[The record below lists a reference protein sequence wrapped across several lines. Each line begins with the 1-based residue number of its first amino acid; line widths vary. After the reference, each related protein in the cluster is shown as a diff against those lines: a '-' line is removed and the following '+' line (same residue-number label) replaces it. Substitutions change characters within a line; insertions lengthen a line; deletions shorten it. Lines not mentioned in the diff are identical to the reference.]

1 MRQYWVGVASR
12 EHVLAAVRGGFAQ
25 LNHGKEAPLRQL
37 RPGDRLLYYS
47 PRDQMRSGDPVQ
59 AFTAIGEVIDRKPY
73 QVFVSDGFQ
82 PFRQDVRYFDAREA
96 PIKPLLSHLSFSLG
110 NSAWGQVLRRG
121 VFRIPHGDY
130 EMIATAMQ
138 VLNKSGQ

>member
-1 MRQYWVGVASR
+1 VRRYWVGVASR

-47 PRDQMRSGDPVQ
+47 PSEQIRSGKPVQ
-59 AFTAIGEVIDRKPY
+59 AFTAISEVIDREPY
-73 QVFVSDGFQ
+73 QVFVSDRFR

-96 PIKPLLSHLSFSLG
+96 SIRPLLPHLSFSQR

-121 VFRIPHGDY
+121 VFRIQQGDY
-130 EMIATAMQ
+130 EMIAAAMQ
-138 VLNKSGQ
+138 ILDQSGQ